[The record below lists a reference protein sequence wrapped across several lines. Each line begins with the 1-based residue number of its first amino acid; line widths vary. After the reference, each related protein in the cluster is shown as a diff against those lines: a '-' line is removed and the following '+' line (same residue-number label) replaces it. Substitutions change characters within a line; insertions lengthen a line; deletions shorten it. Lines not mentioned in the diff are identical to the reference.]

1 MLIALLLL
9 VVQSLAAQPA
19 ALAAGPLAHAH
30 ALVASATMERATME
44 RAENVAGDASST
56 RTAERSVRSQE
67 SRHATVWVR
76 APYVV
81 GHVAPSRA
89 ASTPP
94 TLPPA
99 DASTARLS
107 VEAAFAASV
116 RVRTLD
122 DSHEVSGRGALLPYY
137 PTAPPLQG

>member
-9 VVQSLAAQPA
+9 VVQSLAPQPA

-30 ALVASATMERATME
+30 ALVASATMARAGS
-44 RAENVAGDASST
+44 VADAASAA